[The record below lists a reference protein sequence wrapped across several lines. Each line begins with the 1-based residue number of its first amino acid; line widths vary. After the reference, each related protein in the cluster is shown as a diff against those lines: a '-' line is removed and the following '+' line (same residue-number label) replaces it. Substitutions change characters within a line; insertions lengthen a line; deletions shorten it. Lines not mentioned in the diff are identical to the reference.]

1 MSILSLKLEVSGV
14 EFSRDMTRI
23 FGASDGIRTVNFPDT
38 IRAVRQESFCDFKSL
53 QSVILNEGLEVL
65 GTDEYRQDGKEYSG
79 VFQESGLKRV
89 KLPSTLKRIEYR
101 AFTACES
108 LKCIDLPESLEYI
121 GERCF

>member
-1 MSILSLKLEVSGV
+1 MSTLSLKLEVSGV
-14 EFSRDMTRI
+14 EFSRDMTKI
-23 FGASDGIRTVNFPDT
+23 FGASDGIR
-38 IRAVRQESFCDFKSL
+38 QESFCDFKFL

-65 GTDEYRQDGKEYSG
+65 GTDEYRPDGKEYSG
-79 VFQESGLKRV
+79 VFQESGLTRV

-108 LKCIDLPESLEYI
+108 LKYIDLPESLEYI